1 MKKDSLHK
9 TRWRGHAFGT
19 CLVRHEDKLVYVN
32 IPKNAT
38 EWAKYTIG
46 GEKHNFIDKPLP
58 DDYRYLVILRD
69 PRKRLVS
76 GICEWLKR
84 YTQIQPNNPIFDNP
98 DVLSLLVGPGGAHD
112 EHTELQA
119 RFIEGIPLERTTF
132 FKCDETLKETVEHW
146 FEENKPLTHKPT
158 SPTHHTHGD
167 WKELLDKLNHIIDTK
182 GQILRRIR
190 EQLKIDYDLYNS
202 VQYYTK
208 GDK

>member
-1 MKKDSLHK
+1 MIKDSIHQ
-9 TRWRGHAFGT
+9 TRWSGHRFGT

-38 EWAKYTIG
+38 QWAKSQIG
-46 GEKHNFIDKPLP
+46 GQRHNFIDNPLP
-58 DDYRYLVILRD
+58 NDYRYLVILRD

-84 YTQIQPNNPIFDNP
+84 YTNIRPGNPILDNP
-98 DVLSLLVGPGGAHD
+98 DVITLLVGQGGAHD

-119 RFIEGIPLERTTF
+119 CFIEGVPIERTTF

-146 FEENKPLTHKPT
+146 FEENKLLIHIPSRPRHQTD
-158 SPTHHTHGD
+158 GQ
-167 WKELLDKLNHIIDTK
+167 WKERMDKLEQMISTKHVLNKRVTNQLEIDT
-182 GQILRRIR
+182 
-190 EQLKIDYDLYNS
+190 ELYNS
-202 VQYYTK
+202 VQYYIK

>member
-1 MKKDSLHK
+1 MKKDSLQQ
-9 TRWRGHAFGT
+9 TRWSGHKFGT
-19 CLVRHEDKLVYVN
+19 CLVRPADKLVYVN

-38 EWAKYTIG
+38 QWAKSQIG
-46 GEKHNFIDKPLP
+46 GERHNFIDNPLP

-69 PRKRLVS
+69 PRQRLVS

-84 YTQIQPNNPIFDNP
+84 YTSIQPNNPIFDNP

-146 FEENKPLTHKPT
+146 FEENKLSCVSIAPK
-158 SPTHHTHGD
+158 HHTDGE

-182 GQILRRIR
+182 GQILRIIR
-190 EQLKIDYDLYNS
+190 GQLKIDTDLYNS

-208 GDK
+208 GNK